1 MSIQAINNTAVML
14 QSSAPKQV
22 APQTEKP
29 APAKA
34 ETKGALDTFSNTL
47 TGAVTGAQAT
57 GLLAATGVGIMTFA
71 GLKDAPAFHR
81 VLLSAL
87 NAGGGA
93 MAGMAIGG
101 LSGAVAGAVADSKSG
116 GAMAGAATGAVA
128 GAVALTALSV
138 KSGKALD
145 LKTLAGG
152 AALGAA
158 LGAVGGFTG
167 AAIKNK

>member
-1 MSIQAINNTAVML
+1 
-14 QSSAPKQV
+14 
-22 APQTEKP
+22 
-29 APAKA
+29 
-34 ETKGALDTFSNTL
+34 
-47 TGAVTGAQAT
+47 
-57 GLLAATGVGIMTFA
+57 
-71 GLKDAPAFHR
+71 
-81 VLLSAL
+81 
-87 NAGGGA
+87 
-93 MAGMAIGG
+93 
-101 LSGAVAGAVADSKSG
+101 
-116 GAMAGAATGAVA
+116 MAGAATGAVA